1 MSCVA
6 SYDMEPFTGQSMAE
20 LTAYVNRMN
29 ELLRYVLHNLDEE
42 NMTDAYAQEKTGESG
57 QAQ

>member
-6 SYDMEPFTGQSMAE
+6 SYDMEPFTGQSMVE
-20 LTAYVNRMN
+20 LAAYVNRMN

-42 NMTDAYAQEKTGESG
+42 NMTDEMRIQNSEIRI
-57 QAQ
+57 QN

>member
-6 SYDMEPFTGQSMAE
+6 SYDMEPFTGQSLAE

-42 NMTDAYAQEKTGESG
+42 NMTDEMRIQNSEIRI
-57 QAQ
+57 QN

>member
-6 SYDMEPFTGQSMAE
+6 SYDMEPFTGQSMAQ
-20 LTAYVNRMN
+20 LAAYVNRMN

-42 NMTDAYAQEKTGESG
+42 NMTDEMRDQMLDARR
-57 QAQ
+57 

>member
-6 SYDMEPFTGQSMAE
+6 SYDMELFTGQSMAE

-29 ELLRYVLHNLDEE
+29 EQLRYVLHNLDEE
-42 NMTDAYAQEKTGESG
+42 NMTDAYAQKKTGESG

>member
-6 SYDMEPFTGQSMAE
+6 SYDMEPFTGQSMAQ
-20 LTAYVNRMN
+20 LAAYVNRMN

-42 NMTDAYAQEKTGESG
+42 NMTDEMRIQNSEIRI
-57 QAQ
+57 QN

>member
-42 NMTDAYAQEKTGESG
+42 NMTDEMRIQNSEIRI
-57 QAQ
+57 QN